1 MKKTKTMTKA
11 EMVAALQELEIN
23 LWCTLQEDKT
33 VFGDDHRITHSTR
46 SEWSTVYAITERL
59 GITRLQVTR

>member
-1 MKKTKTMTKA
+1 
-11 EMVAALQELEIN
+11 MVAALQELEAN

-33 VFGDDHRITHSTR
+33 TFGDDHRITHSTR

-59 GITRLQVTR
+59 GITRLTVKR

>member
-11 EMVAALQELEIN
+11 EMITALQELEIN

-33 VFGDDHRITHSTR
+33 VFGEDHRITHSTR

>member
-1 MKKTKTMTKA
+1 MTKK
-11 EMVAALQELEIN
+11 EMIKTIQDLEIN
-23 LWCTLQEDKT
+23 LWRTLQEDKT
-33 VFGDDHRITHSTR
+33 TFGEDHSITHSTR

>member
-11 EMVAALQELEIN
+11 EMITAIQDLEAN
-23 LWCTLQEDKT
+23 LWRTLQDDKT
-33 VFGDDHRITHSTR
+33 TFGEDHRITLSTR

>member
-11 EMVAALQELEIN
+11 EMITAIQDLEAN
-23 LWCTLQEDKT
+23 LWNTLQEDKT
-33 VFGDDHRITHSTR
+33 TFGEDHRITHSTR